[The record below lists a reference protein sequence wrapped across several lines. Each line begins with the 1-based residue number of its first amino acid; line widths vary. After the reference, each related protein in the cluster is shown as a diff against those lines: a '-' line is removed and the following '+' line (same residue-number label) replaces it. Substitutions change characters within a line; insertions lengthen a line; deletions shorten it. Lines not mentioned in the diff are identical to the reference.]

1 MKRQKIRIPQRE
13 GPDFFFGAKF
23 DGALKPI
30 SGDREIPHL
39 TGVTREIVGND
50 GFLGKLRYH
59 GQQRR
64 PGFLGPLKFVQGV
77 TLVNPSLHAI
87 RGQLGKSVGHFQGI
101 IPAGLLGIE
110 PPPEFQDFG
119 MIASAQRHPSQL
131 QTRFDRVT
139 KLQPAFRRRGEV
151 TVGKIQFA
159 HAAIPLLLESTFGK
173 MVLRMRTLLL
183 AGLVGWGLAQADPI
197 PPATTVNQLQDQFRQ
212 VLSATSSPGAAWGIQ
227 VNSRRTGATW
237 FGTNTASRFIP
248 ASNTKLFTAALA
260 LDRLGGDYR
269 FSTSLRIQSPPNAQ
283 GVLAG
288 DLLVVGGGDPTRAAR
303 LNGGSWE
310 KAFAPLVAAVQARG
324 IRRIKGNLLCDE
336 SRFRGPPY
344 GSGWGWDDLAQYYGA
359 AVSALTAE
367 DNSLQVSA
375 LPGSRVGDPARLELL
390 PLTAGLTLVST
401 VTTGPTNALPRLE
414 VARLPGERV
423 LEVSGTVPLGSER
436 AVEEAAVADPARW
449 FGELFREAM
458 RRQGITVDGEIRVLR
473 AADRIARPLDES
485 TWTELAAVPSPAVG
499 EVVREMMKPSQ
510 NLYAQLLWLAAGSEA
525 ERYPRE
531 GEEDVKS
538 ATTTEEAGQKV
549 MNLFLQRHGFPA
561 QEVVLEEGSGLS
573 RKNLVSPRAVIQL
586 LELMPRHA
594 WGEAWMA
601 SLPVGGVDGSL
612 KRRFLQP
619 PTRGNVQA
627 KTGTLR
633 YVNSLSGYLT
643 NSVGEPLVFSILI
656 NNFVPPAGGRS
667 SREEMD
673 QLVELLA
680 QSQIR

>member
-1 MKRQKIRIPQRE
+1 
-13 GPDFFFGAKF
+13 
-23 DGALKPI
+23 
-30 SGDREIPHL
+30 
-39 TGVTREIVGND
+39 
-50 GFLGKLRYH
+50 
-59 GQQRR
+59 
-64 PGFLGPLKFVQGV
+64 
-77 TLVNPSLHAI
+77 
-87 RGQLGKSVGHFQGI
+87 
-101 IPAGLLGIE
+101 
-110 PPPEFQDFG
+110 
-119 MIASAQRHPSQL
+119 
-131 QTRFDRVT
+131 
-139 KLQPAFRRRGEV
+139 
-151 TVGKIQFA
+151 
-159 HAAIPLLLESTFGK
+159 

-183 AGLVGWGLAQADPI
+183 AGLVGWGLTQAEPI
-197 PPATTVNQLQDQFRQ
+197 PPATTLDQLQDQFRQ

-237 FGTNTASRFIP
+237 FGTNSASRFIP

-288 DLLVVGGGDPTRAAR
+288 DLWVVGSGDPTLCAR
-303 LNGGSWE
+303 LKGGSWE

-324 IRRIKGNLLCDE
+324 IRRIQGNLLCDE
-336 SRFRGPPY
+336 RRFRGPPY

-367 DNSLQVSA
+367 DNSLQVKA

-390 PLTAGLTLVST
+390 PLTSGLTLVST
-401 VTTGPTNALPRLE
+401 VTTGDTNAPPRLD

-423 LEVSGTVPLGSER
+423 LEVSGTVPLGAEPV
-436 AVEEAAVADPARW
+436 VEEAAVPDPARW
-449 FGELFREAM
+449 FGELLREAL
-458 RRQGITVDGEIRVLR
+458 RRQGILVDGEIRILR
-473 AADRIARPLDES
+473 AADRNAQPLDES

-531 GEEDVKS
+531 GEEAVKS
-538 ATTTEEAGQKV
+538 AATTEEAGQNV
-549 MNLFLQRHGFPA
+549 MNLFLQRNGFPA

-573 RKNLVSPRAVIQL
+573 RKNLVSPRAVVQL

-601 SLPVGGVDGSL
+601 SLPIGGVDGSL
-612 KRRFLQP
+612 KRRFQQP

-656 NNFVPPAGGRS
+656 NNFVAPTGGRS

-673 QLVELLA
+673 QLIELLA
-680 QSQIR
+680 QSRIR